1 YFFHS
6 SFCFIVY
13 NSCPGNKV
21 SPLSSIRNGIAHIF
35 QSAFIHQVNNQL
47 HFMYTFEISNCWLI
61 TCVNQRFNTCFHQT
75 TQTTT
80 KYGLL
85 TKQVCFCFFLERSFK
100 YTSSCC
106 TDSSYI
112 RKCYFCCF
120 SSIILKYTI

>member
-1 YFFHS
+1 THTSVLLPPPAHVSLLFFQPYVDHRPLHS
-6 SFCFIVY
+6 F
-13 NSCPGNKV
+13 PTRR
-21 SPLSSIRNGIAHIF
+21 SSDLF
-35 QSAFIHQVNNQL
+35 K
-47 HFMYTFEISNCWLI
+47 
-61 TCVNQRFNTCFHQT
+61 TCFHQT